1 MFYTYHF
8 FIDIPFQT
16 YSSSD
21 LPCKVA
27 IQNVSTGRYLSCRRK
42 YISRT
47 SALVEYRRNI
57 GEFETFIVTQA
68 SDNTYVFQTHN
79 GLYLA
84 VNETYYS
91 SEFLV
96 CSSRDEH
103 GIPLMGR
110 WEILD
115 TNERIGEHNTTVI
128 VFNTFLLIEN
138 ID

>member
-1 MFYTYHF
+1 
-8 FIDIPFQT
+8 
-16 YSSSD
+16 
-21 LPCKVA
+21 
-27 IQNVSTGRYLSCRRK
+27 
-42 YISRT
+42 
-47 SALVEYRRNI
+47 LVEYRRNI